1 MLLAWDKRW
10 IFSPHKEIILS
21 HDLLF
26 FWQAKNYC
34 MYVVFLCTSV
44 IAILIYLS
52 IKVSTELKRT
62 NLQFSDNMCGWIL
75 NFLYLEYLNLLK
87 YLFAF
92 CIPSL
97 VHCLFRFCAQFLIGL
112 LVFESLNFY
121 SSSYIFANSLLW
133 DVSFANVF
141 SKPIACLF
149 ILSTVSFTAQSF

>member
-1 MLLAWDKRW
+1 
-10 IFSPHKEIILS
+10 
-21 HDLLF
+21 
-26 FWQAKNYC
+26 
-34 MYVVFLCTSV
+34 MYVCGILCTSV

-62 NLQFSDNMCGWIL
+62 NLQFSDNMCGWIR

-112 LVFESLNFY
+112 LIFESLNFY

>member
-1 MLLAWDKRW
+1 
-10 IFSPHKEIILS
+10 
-21 HDLLF
+21 
-26 FWQAKNYC
+26 
-34 MYVVFLCTSV
+34 MYVWVFLCTSD
-44 IAILIYLS
+44 IAMSIYLS

-75 NFLYLEYLNLLK
+75 NFLYLEYLKLLK

-121 SSSYIFANSLLW
+121 SSSSIFANSLLW
-133 DVSFANVF
+133 DVSLANAF

-149 ILSTVSFTAQSF
+149 SLSTVSFTGQSF